1 MQLPYQRRSR
11 PSCRYSPTPLNSASI
26 CQLPSPAVQPETAA
40 LSGHSPRANT
50 QEIPSNFSPSPPLP
64 LQHQHLHGRQP
75 QPGSP
80 LAPSTTNPHSDQ
92 ITTLLSTRTWCQPTA
107 SAPRPSPTEDQQWVR
122 IKTELLSQHPCML
135 ADPVTGVLTPQPH
148 KHRRG
153 YLTRQTP
160 HPPASGPLHL
170 PLQQCAPFLV
180 TQVTST
186 HSWNLSQPVAAF
198 PDHIKD
204 PYSTFSQ
211 HHRLF
216 KANLSSEDLISFY
229 LSHDNHLIKIKILL
243 LKTVVPTPIQ
253 RASHILE
260 TQIFLI

>member
-1 MQLPYQRRSR
+1 
-11 PSCRYSPTPLNSASI
+11 
-26 CQLPSPAVQPETAA
+26 
-40 LSGHSPRANT
+40 
-50 QEIPSNFSPSPPLP
+50 
-64 LQHQHLHGRQP
+64 
-75 QPGSP
+75 
-80 LAPSTTNPHSDQ
+80 
-92 ITTLLSTRTWCQPTA
+92 
-107 SAPRPSPTEDQQWVR
+107 
-122 IKTELLSQHPCML
+122 ML
-135 ADPVTGVLTPQPH
+135 ADPVTGVLTPQPR

-170 PLQQCAPFLV
+170 LLHQCAPFLF

-243 LKTVVPTPIQ
+243 LKTVVPTLIQ
-253 RASHILE
+253 RASHVLE